1 MKLQYQLNVAFT
13 TLLVVIM
20 AVTGY
25 VIYSLILNML
35 IEDEQR
41 QLKQKGEILVNI
53 LNEQYGTQNVG
64 EVSAFLEEQDLQ
76 LFLYDRNKDR
86 VLYSSMPK
94 DIVRGFMWNNDL
106 SDDSEELWEYRSD
119 KYVTS
124 RILVYPPET
133 GLELILLTPLTDL
146 QIVQQSFIMRL
157 VVVFIIGSLVAIGLS
172 YFMTNKLVTPLTRLR
187 RQLKKIEQR
196 QFDDIEPI
204 KATGEIK
211 EVEKSVYEMA
221 DALERYMNAQQAFF
235 QNASHELKTPLM
247 TIQGYAEGIR
257 DQIFD
262 AKEEEKGLEVMVSEV
277 KRLKKIINEMIL
289 LAKLD
294 SEQEIYEAEKV
305 QISAVID
312 QVSARCVPLMNETG
326 IAFYR
331 DIQQDVPLVVDEEK
345 FLRALLNLVFN
356 GIRHAKTRVDLTV
369 TNDAERMM
377 ITIEDDGEGIPEELI
392 PHIFHRFV
400 KGKSGETGL
409 GLAIARAI
417 IEQSGG
423 KITVGDSKHGGAKF
437 TLEFPIA
444 TANVHN

>member
-172 YFMTNKLVTPLTRLR
+172 YFITNKHVSPRTGVR
-187 RQLKKIEQR
+187 RQLKKSEQR
-196 QFDDIEPI
+196 QCDDIEPI

-257 DQIFD
+257 DRIFD
-262 AKEEEKGLEVMVSEV
+262 AKEEEKGLEVMESEV

-345 FLRALLNLVFN
+345 
-356 GIRHAKTRVDLTV
+356 
-369 TNDAERMM
+369 
-377 ITIEDDGEGIPEELI
+377 
-392 PHIFHRFV
+392 
-400 KGKSGETGL
+400 
-409 GLAIARAI
+409 
-417 IEQSGG
+417 
-423 KITVGDSKHGGAKF
+423 
-437 TLEFPIA
+437 
-444 TANVHN
+444 